1 MKNVFNFLL
10 LFWIKIWSRL
20 LYRFR
25 FRWTGD
31 VVEQPWRQDF
41 RLVAVLNHTSLFE
54 WLFAGGLPNH
64 FLWRI
69 ASTGLVPAA
78 KTTLDRP
85 LIGGFFKLL
94 APHVLAISRE
104 SDHTWQEV
112 LDTIDSRC
120 MVLILP
126 EGRMKRANGLD
137 KYGKPMTVRGGIA
150 DILQALSGG
159 QMLLAYSGGLHHIQ
173 APGQD
178 LPKIFKTLRMTL
190 ESLSI
195 ADYKAR
201 LGAEDPEEF
210 KLRVIRDLQR
220 RRNQHCPVG
229 REI

>member
-1 MKNVFNFLL
+1 LRNLFNFLL

-25 FRWTGD
+25 FNWTGE
-31 VVEQPWRQDF
+31 VAEKPWQEDYRV
-41 RLVAVLNHTSLFE
+41 VAVLNHTSLFE

-69 ASTGLVPAA
+69 ASTGLVPTA

-85 LIGGFFKLL
+85 LVGIFFKLL
-94 APHVLAISRE
+94 APHVMAISRE
-104 SDHTWQEV
+104 SDHTWQQV

-120 MVLILP
+120 LVLILP
-126 EGRMKRANGLD
+126 EGRMKRADGLD

-150 DILQALSGG
+150 DILQALSSG
-159 QMLLAYSGGLHHIQ
+159 QMLLAYSGGLHHVQ
-173 APGQD
+173 APGQG
-178 LPKIFKTLRMTL
+178 LPKIFKTLRLTL
-190 ESLSI
+190 ESVSI
-195 ADYKAR
+195 SEYKNR
-201 LGAEDPEEF
+201 LGAGNPEEF
-210 KLRVIRDLQR
+210 KLRVIRDLER